1 MTLTVAGLI
10 LRLSSIRSQLLFV
23 HACFDC
29 SDFALCGFQSAQYA
43 VYYSLSAAV
52 SLSWVS
58 MCVGG
63 VVHSSNINADSY
75 PVHAESLQ
83 WFRLL
88 NTLTAVTVC
97 ARVIDRLS
105 IELRSTLSL
114 R

>member
-1 MTLTVAGLI
+1 MKQRDHCDTMVYRDDVPVTLTVAGLI

-83 WFRLL
+83 AAILS
-88 NTLTAVTVC
+88 TASPVM
-97 ARVIDRLS
+97 
-105 IELRSTLSL
+105 
-114 R
+114 